1 MEKVKNTMQIDVI
14 RGLEDTGLMLC
25 KLYVTGVSF
34 KILMNELDYNIL
46 KQRGIFIRDGK
57 NKDSAGVL
65 NTTKIYEEK

>member
-1 MEKVKNTMQIDVI
+1 
-14 RGLEDTGLMLC
+14 MLC

-46 KQRGIFIRDGK
+46 KQRGVFIRDGK

-65 NTTKIYEEK
+65 NTTKIYVEE